1 MQNKLDNFL
10 CFWSFIFQLDFH
22 GLDKPGACNTSSDL
36 LFTIVDCFEE
46 VILVVLDLFI
56 GLGCRIKV
64 LARGLL
70 MKQFGHLKMNF
81 LDNERPTIMH
91 ITTFFSGVLYNF
103 SFLENRNKSDY

>member
-1 MQNKLDNFL
+1 MMQNKLDNFL
-10 CFWSFIFQLDFH
+10 CFWSLIFQLDFH

-36 LFTIVDCFEE
+36 SFTIVDCFEE

-81 LDNERPTIMH
+81 LDNNNAYYN
-91 ITTFFSGVLYNF
+91 FFSGVLYNF